1 MCLSRRLCLRA
12 CVLWDSVKCIIGI
25 CLFAFKRRRVLTY
38 ADHADERRLSLG
50 IGKFSLISCGSGCM
64 LHFFWTVFQ
73 LDVPVARLKG
83 LPKVDASCVGC
94 QKVKVPYLF

>member
-1 MCLSRRLCLRA
+1 MSACLCFVGFCEVHHRHLFVCIETLARVDLCRL
-12 CVLWDSVKCIIGI
+12 
-25 CLFAFKRRRVLTY
+25 RRR
-38 ADHADERRLSLG
+38 APP
-50 IGKFSLISCGSGCM
+50 KFRDASLISCGSGCT

-73 LDVPVARLKG
+73 LDVPVARLMG